1 MTSTPPLIRLDDL
14 SVTLAGK
21 AALRGVSWRLLPGEH
36 WAILGANGA
45 GKSTLL
51 RILRGE
57 LRPDQDGR
65 SRCVWGFSGEE
76 DTSPLA
82 IRPLAAMVSAELHRT
97 YVRQSWRIN
106 GLELILSGF
115 VDNYLPSFPT
125 EEEKAAAVTLAQ
137 EVGAEPL
144 LPLMVPAMSQGQL
157 RLVLLAR
164 ALVTAP
170 RLLLLDEAFDG
181 LDAAAREAMGRAASH
196 AAATGASL
204 VCTAHRVEDLPPC
217 ITHVLR
223 LEQGRVVFS
232 GLRGDLPPEC
242 AAEQPCIDFVLPP
255 LPGFAENSATGP
267 VLELDHA
274 DVYVDR
280 VKVLHDIN
288 WRVLPGQNWRI
299 SGPNGSGK
307 STLLRALAGL
317 EQVALGGSLRW
328 FGRRHPPLEELQR
341 HVGYLS
347 DQLHAAYGYD
357 LTGRELVWSGF
368 DGSVGLYRDSTPEEQ
383 AVARHWITLLGLDQ
397 YAGQLVSR
405 LSSGTGRRFFL
416 ARALVSG
423 PRVLLLDEPC
433 SGMDAAARR
442 LFMAALATAMAQG
455 IQCLYVS
462 HHDLDVPAGI
472 THELRLKD
480 GRVHASGTYA
490 PPVAVA
496 VP

>member
-1 MTSTPPLIRLDDL
+1 MTNTLPLIRLDDL
-14 SVTLAGK
+14 SVTLSGK
-21 AALRGVSWRLLPGEH
+21 VALRGVSWRLLPGEH

-57 LRPDQDGR
+57 LRPDQDGK

-76 DTSPLA
+76 DMSPLA

-97 YVRQSWRIN
+97 YVRQGWRIN

-125 EEEKAAAVTLAQ
+125 DEERAAGVELARQ
-137 EVGAEPL
+137 VGAEPL
-144 LPLMVPAMSQGQL
+144 LSLMAPAMSQGQL

-164 ALVTAP
+164 ALVTEP

-181 LDAAAREAMGRAASH
+181 LDTAAREAMGKAASH

-223 LEQGRVVFS
+223 LEQGRVVFC
-232 GLRGDLPPEC
+232 GPRRDLPPEC
-242 AAEQPCIDFVLPP
+242 AAEHPCMEFILPP
-255 LPGFAENSATGP
+255 RPGFAENSGTDP
-267 VLELDHA
+267 VLELEDA

-280 VKVLHDIN
+280 AKVLHGIN
-288 WRVLPGQNWRI
+288 WQVLPGQNWRI

-368 DGSVGLYRDSTPEEQ
+368 DGSVGLYRDIAPEEQ
-383 AVARHWITLLGLDQ
+383 AIARRWITLLDLEQ
-397 YAGQLVSR
+397 YAGELVSR

-433 SGMDAAARR
+433 SGMDASARR
-442 LFMAALATAMAQG
+442 LFMAALATSMAQG

-462 HHDLDVPAGI
+462 HHDLDVPVGI
-472 THELRLKD
+472 THELSLKD
-480 GRVHASGTYA
+480 GRVHASGAYA
-490 PPVAVA
+490 PPAAVA
-496 VP
+496 AP

>member
-1 MTSTPPLIRLDDL
+1 MADMTPLIRLETL

-21 AALRGVSWRLLPGEH
+21 AALRDISWRLLPGEH

-57 LRPDQDGR
+57 LRPDQDGT
-65 SRCVWGFSGEE
+65 SRCVWSFSGEE
-76 DTSPLA
+76 DPSPLA
-82 IRPLAAMVSAELHRT
+82 IRPLAALVSAEVHRT
-97 YVRQSWRIN
+97 YVRQGWRIT

-115 VDNYLPSFPT
+115 VDNYLPSFPSA
-125 EEEKAAAVTLAQ
+125 EEQAAAVHLAEQ
-137 EVGAEPL
+137 VGAESL
-144 LPLMVPAMSQGQL
+144 LQLMVPAMSQGQL

-181 LDAAAREAMGRAASH
+181 LDTNARAAMGRAASH

-223 LEQGRVVFS
+223 LEHGRVVFS
-232 GLRGDLPPEC
+232 GPRADLPPEC
-242 AAEQPCIDFVLPP
+242 ASDQPCIDFVLPP
-255 LPGFAENSATGP
+255 LPGFAENSSTDP
-267 VLELDHA
+267 VLELENA
-274 DVYVDR
+274 DVYVER
-280 VKVLHDIN
+280 AKVLHDIT
-288 WRVLPGQNWRI
+288 WQVLPGQNWRI

-307 STLLRALAGL
+307 STLLRTLAGL

-347 DQLHAAYGYD
+347 DQRHAAYGYD
-357 LTGRELVWSGF
+357 LTGQELVWSGF
-368 DGSVGLYRDSTPEEQ
+368 DGSVGLYRDITPEEQ
-383 AVARHWITLLGLDQ
+383 AIAWHWIQLLGLKR
-397 YAGQLVSR
+397 YAEQPVSR

-442 LFMAALATAMAQG
+442 LFMSALEAAMAQG

-462 HHDLDVPAGI
+462 HHDMDVPAGI
-472 THELRLKD
+472 SHELSLEN
-480 GRVHASGTYA
+480 GRIRACGVYTPPGTPA
-490 PPVAVA
+490 TL
-496 VP
+496 